1 MSSPRVF
8 IPHAECWVANG
19 ACFEEGRCLHKCQPR
34 LPQKDANSELAHAM
48 RLMQE
53 LRAYIL
59 TFRSMTGYVDGSRI
73 DLAMKESAA
82 LIERNKP

>member
-1 MSSPRVF
+1 MSEERVF
-8 IPHAECWVANG
+8 IPHAECWAANG
-19 ACFEEGRCLHKCQPR
+19 ACFEVGRCLHKCRQR
-34 LPQKDANSELAHAM
+34 LPQKDAISELAEAM

-59 TFRSMTGYVDGSRI
+59 TFRSMTRYVDGSRI

-82 LIERNKP
+82 LIARNKP

>member
-1 MSSPRVF
+1 MSEKRVF
-8 IPHAECWVANG
+8 IPHAECWATNG
-19 ACFEEGRCLHKCQPR
+19 ACFEMGGCLHKCQPR
-34 LPQKDANSELAHAM
+34 LPQKDANSELASAM

-59 TFRSMTGYVDGSRI
+59 TFRSMTRYVDGSRI

-82 LIERNKP
+82 LIARNKP